1 MGHELSQENDLIIN
15 MNGPDSKEDIVYI
28 VLSSDMSYTHLCKYV
43 HV

>member
-1 MGHELSQENDLIIN
+1 MGHELSQENDN

-43 HV
+43 YV